1 MIGFGLQARFCA
13 PLVLLAALMATGS
26 AARAQD
32 KVPVCDK
39 KLATIAVADPV
50 QQWWLQLNLESPDAL
65 LKVFADESKCFTLV
79 DRGRGL
85 AAAQQERALA
95 SGGELAAG
103 SNVGNHQMVTAD
115 YVLLSDIANKNAKA
129 GGSRFGGLVGGMLSH
144 TAAGALLGGI
154 SLDSKTADVVLTLT
168 DVRSTEQVALVKGHA
183 KKTDVGFGGVGG
195 GFNLTSLVAAGASS
209 YANTD
214 IGQVVAMAYLDAF
227 TKLVEQLKQNPLS
240 PRGAEVTASAA
251 IVTSAARADTAG
263 TLTNAGVIQM
273 AQGKVSD
280 AIIIAKIKN
289 SKRGFDM
296 STDALVA
303 LSKAGVSEPVIKA
316 MMER

>member
-103 SNVGNHQMVTAD
+103 SNVGNRQMVTAD

-144 TAAGALLGGI
+144 SAAGALLGGI

-227 TKLVEQLKQNPLS
+227 TKLVEQLKQNPPAAHAEGVS
-240 PRGAEVTASAA
+240 VARG
-251 IVTSAARADTAG
+251 ADTAG

-273 AQGKVSD
+273 AQSKLSD
-280 AIIIAKIKN
+280 AIIIDKIKN
-289 SKRGFDM
+289 SKRGFDT
-296 STDALVA
+296 SIDAIVA

>member
-1 MIGFGLQARFCA
+1 MIGFGLQPRFCA
-13 PLVLLAALMATGS
+13 PLVLLAAFTATVS
-26 AARAQD
+26 AALAQD
-32 KVPVCDK
+32 TPSGVPVCDK
-39 KLATIAVADPV
+39 KIATVAVADPE
-50 QQWWLQLNLESPDAL
+50 QKWWLQLNLENPEAL
-65 LKVFADESKCFTLV
+65 LKAFADESKCFTLV

-95 SGGELAAG
+95 SGNQLAGG
-103 SNVGNHQMVTAD
+103 SNMGDHQIVTAD
-115 YVLLSDIANKNAKA
+115 YILLPDIANKNAKS
-129 GGSRFGGLVGGMLSH
+129 GGSRFGGLVGGMLGH
-144 TAAGALLGGI
+144 GAAGALLSGL

-183 KKTDVGFGGVGG
+183 KKTDVGFGAVGG
-195 GFNLTSLVAAGASS
+195 GFNVTSLVAAGAST

-227 TKLVEQLKQNPLS
+227 TKLVEQLKQNPLA
-240 PRGAEVTASAA
+240 PRATIGTD
-251 IVTSAARADTAG
+251 AARADAAG

-273 AQGKVSD
+273 VQSKLSD
-280 AIIIAKIKN
+280 AIVIDKIRS

-296 STDALVA
+296 STDGLIA

-316 MMER
+316 MLER

>member
-13 PLVLLAALMATGS
+13 PLLLLATLMVTRSPAL
-26 AARAQD
+26 AQD
-32 KVPVCDK
+32 NKIPVCDK
-39 KLATIAVADPV
+39 KLATVAVADPE
-50 QQWWLQLNLESPDAL
+50 QKWWLQLNLENPEAL

-95 SGGELAAG
+95 SGNQLVGG
-103 SNVGNHQMVTAD
+103 SNMGDHQMVTAD

-129 GGSRFGGLVGGMLSH
+129 GGSRFGGLVGGMLGH

-168 DVRSTEQVALVKGHA
+168 DVRSTAQVALVKGHA
-183 KKTDVGFGGVGG
+183 KKTDVGFAGVGG

-209 YANTD
+209 YGNTD

-227 TKLVEQLKQNPLS
+227 TKLVEQLKQNP
-240 PRGAEVTASAA
+240 PAVHVEG
-251 IVTSAARADTAG
+251 ISAARADTVG
-263 TLTNAGVIQM
+263 TLTNATVIQM
-273 AQGKVSD
+273 VQSKLSD
-280 AIIIAKIKN
+280 AIIIDKIKS

-296 STDALVA
+296 STDGLVA

>member
-1 MIGFGLQARFCA
+1 MIRFGSQARLCA
-13 PLVLLAALMATGS
+13 PLLLLATLMGSGS
-26 AARAQD
+26 AALAQD
-32 KVPVCDK
+32 DKIPVCDK
-39 KLATIAVADPV
+39 KLATIAVADPE
-50 QQWWLQLNLESPDAL
+50 QKWWLQYNLESPDAL

-95 SGGELAAG
+95 SGGQLAAG
-103 SNVGNHQMVTAD
+103 SNIGDHQMVTAD
-115 YVLLSDIANKNAKA
+115 YILLSDIANKNAKA
-129 GGSRFGGLVGGMLSH
+129 GGSRFGGLVGGMLGH
-144 TAAGALLGGI
+144 GAAGALLSGV
-154 SLDSKTADVVLTLT
+154 SLDSKTADVVLTMT
-168 DVRSTEQVALVKGHA
+168 DVRSTAQIALVKGHA
-183 KKTDVGFGGVGG
+183 KKTDVGFAGVGG

-227 TKLVEQLKQNPLS
+227 TKLVEQLKQNPLPAHVEAVS
-240 PRGAEVTASAA
+240 T
-251 IVTSAARADTAG
+251 ARADTEGA
-263 TLTNAGVIQM
+263 LTNAGVIQM
-273 AQGKVSD
+273 VQSKLSD
-280 AIIIAKIKN
+280 AIIIDKIKS

-296 STDALVA
+296 STDGLVA

>member
-103 SNVGNHQMVTAD
+103 SNVGNRQMVTAD

-144 TAAGALLGGI
+144 SAAGALLGGI

-227 TKLVEQLKQNPLS
+227 TKLVEQLKQS
-240 PRGAEVTASAA
+240 PPAAHAEGVSVARG
-251 IVTSAARADTAG
+251 ADTAG

-273 AQGKVSD
+273 AQSKLSD
-280 AIIIAKIKN
+280 AIIIDKIKN
-289 SKRGFDM
+289 SKRGFDT
-296 STDALVA
+296 SIDAIVA

>member
-1 MIGFGLQARFCA
+1 MIGFGLQPRFCA
-13 PLVLLAALMATGS
+13 PLLLLAAFTATVS
-26 AARAQD
+26 AALAQD
-32 KVPVCDK
+32 TPSGVPVCDK
-39 KLATIAVADPV
+39 KIATVAVADPE
-50 QQWWLQLNLESPDAL
+50 QKWWLQLNLENPEAL
-65 LKVFADESKCFTLV
+65 LKAFADESKCFTLV

-95 SGGELAAG
+95 SGNQLAGG
-103 SNVGNHQMVTAD
+103 SNMGDHQIVTAD
-115 YVLLSDIANKNAKA
+115 YILLPDIANKNAKS
-129 GGSRFGGLVGGMLSH
+129 GGSRFGGLVGGMLGH
-144 TAAGALLGGI
+144 GAAGALLSGL

-183 KKTDVGFGGVGG
+183 KKTDVGFGAVGG
-195 GFNLTSLVAAGASS
+195 GFNVTSLVAAGAST

-227 TKLVEQLKQNPLS
+227 TKLVEQLKQNPLA
-240 PRGAEVTASAA
+240 PRAA
-251 IVTSAARADTAG
+251 IGTDAARADAAG

-273 AQGKVSD
+273 VQSKLSD
-280 AIIIAKIKN
+280 AIVIDKIRS

-296 STDALVA
+296 STDGLIA

-316 MMER
+316 MLER

>member
-13 PLVLLAALMATGS
+13 PLVLLVTLMATGS
-26 AARAQD
+26 GAVAQD
-32 KVPVCDK
+32 NKIPVCDK
-39 KLATIAVADPV
+39 KIATVAVADPE
-50 QQWWLQLNLESPDAL
+50 QKWWLQLNLENPEAL
-65 LKVFADESKCFTLV
+65 LKAFADESKCFTLV

-95 SGGELAAG
+95 SGNQLTAG
-103 SNVGNHQMVTAD
+103 SNMGDHQIVTAD
-115 YVLLSDIANKNAKA
+115 YVLLSDIANKNAKS
-129 GGSRFGGLVGGMLSH
+129 GGSRFGGLVGGMLGH
-144 TAAGALLGGI
+144 GAAGALLSGL

-183 KKTDVGFGGVGG
+183 KKTDVGFGAVGG
-195 GFNLTSLVAAGASS
+195 GFNVTSLVAAGAST

-227 TKLVEQLKQNPLS
+227 TKLVEQLKQNPLT
-240 PRGAEVTASAA
+240 PRAATAA
-251 IVTSAARADTAG
+251 IGTGAARADTAG

-273 AQGKVSD
+273 VQSKLSD
-280 AIIIAKIKN
+280 AIIIDKIRS

-296 STDALVA
+296 STDGLIA

-316 MMER
+316 MLER